1 MPKIGTYVDS
11 DGYWKTAGDQMPCRY
26 SMLARNVTFMSD
38 VVYIFYKFDKSA
50 SKKSSHIYLL
60 FFCFVFRLGFL
71 CGFFLF
77 FYFFNFYK

>member
-50 SKKSSHIYLL
+50 SKKILPHL
-60 FFCFVFRLGFL
+60 FALFLFCF
-71 CGFFLF
+71 
-77 FYFFNFYK
+77 

>member
-1 MPKIGTYVDS
+1 
-11 DGYWKTAGDQMPCRY
+11 
-26 SMLARNVTFMSD
+26 MSD

>member
-1 MPKIGTYVDS
+1 
-11 DGYWKTAGDQMPCRY
+11 
-26 SMLARNVTFMSD
+26 MLARNVTFMSD
-38 VVYIFYKFDKSA
+38 VVYIFYKFDKLA

-77 FYFFNFYK
+77 FNFFNFYK